1 MIDALFSLVDPVL
14 VADSQSKAKWFWL
27 TITMWVCPPMGCAQD
42 GNLAEDDDRPWEFRG
57 ALFSGKSTCCCS
69 HSLLT
74 SPFLSEWW
82 SNELWKMCLLIVGNS
97 SNFRNRKQQRCEPQ
111 TTNIIL
117 TRHVAF
123 ADDIALFA
131 EDYLKLI
138 VWFLN
143 QNCWCL
149 NPTYFNF
156 CLTHM
161 FWWLNHKNNSSW
173 PYSCHHLIRKLQSEF
188 GW

>member
-97 SNFRNRKQQRCEPQ
+97 SNFRNRKQAKMW
-111 TTNIIL
+111 TTNYKYHIDSSRRLCWWYRPFCWGLFKTHFLVPKSKLLMFKSNIFQFL
-117 TRHVAF
+117 LNSHV
-123 ADDIALFA
+123 L
-131 EDYLKLI
+131 
-138 VWFLN
+138 VV
-143 QNCWCL
+143 
-149 NPTYFNF
+149 
-156 CLTHM
+156 
-161 FWWLNHKNNSSW
+161 
-173 PYSCHHLIRKLQSEF
+173 
-188 GW
+188 